1 MARASKPAREE
12 SLIARFVELARSPRG
27 HLLIR
32 ALLASGVLLGVSL
45 VMREARAFSYGLK
58 GYRIAPSRVK
68 VVNIPRWLSADA
80 FRSEHPDQF
89 SRFQV
94 SVYDRD
100 AEAIVQ
106 SHLLQ
111 HPLVRHVDEIR
122 IRYPRFADARVTFR
136 VPVARV
142 RFAAKTRS
150 GKPAVMERY
159 LSDDGCLLPS
169 EPYERFVEHVGYPLP
184 YVTGIRARPL
194 PAPGKVWEDRHEQV
208 AEAVAATRI
217 AKLVY
222 ELFAGRVTV
231 HSIDVSRFPASVSQ
245 RHDGEVRL
253 RIICPPERRGG
264 KRVIRTVEWGR
275 TDRARSRVQ
284 GEDDTRTKLHRLRRL
299 LTQPLPGGYLDVRD
313 EPLMDTY
320 RAPERWR

>member
-1 MARASKPAREE
+1 MARGTTTNDDG
-12 SLIARFVELARSPRG
+12 LGARFLDLVRSPRG
-27 HLLIR
+27 HVLIR

-45 VMREARAFSYGLK
+45 VMKEARAYSYGLQ
-58 GYRIAPSRVK
+58 GYQVAPSRVK
-68 VVNIPRWLSADA
+68 VVNIPAWLSSDA
-80 FRSEHPDQF
+80 FHSEHPDQF
-89 SRFQV
+89 SRFKV
-94 SVYDRD
+94 SVYDND
-100 AEAIVQ
+100 AEAIVK

-111 HPLVRHVDEIR
+111 HPLVRQVDEVR
-122 IRYPRFADARVTFR
+122 IRYPRFADARVSFR

-142 RFAAKTRS
+142 RFPTTTRD
-150 GKPAVMERY
+150 GKPAVLERY
-159 LSDDGCLLPS
+159 LSDDGCLLPA
-169 EPYERFVEHVGYPLP
+169 EPYQRFVEHVGYPIP

-194 PAPGKVWEDRHEQV
+194 PAVGKVWEDRHEQV

-217 AKLVY
+217 AKMVY

-231 HSIDVSRFPASVSQ
+231 HAIDVSRFPASVSQ

-264 KRVIRTVEWGR
+264 KRVVRTVEWGR

-313 EPLMDTY
+313 EPLMDAY
-320 RAPERWR
+320 RSTPSWR